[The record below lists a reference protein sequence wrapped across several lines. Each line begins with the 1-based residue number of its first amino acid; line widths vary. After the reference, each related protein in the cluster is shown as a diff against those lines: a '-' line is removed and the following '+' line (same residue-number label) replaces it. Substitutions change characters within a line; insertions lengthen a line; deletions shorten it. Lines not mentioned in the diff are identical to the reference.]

1 MKKEVIKLE
10 VPSKP
15 GYIGVVRLTTSAIAN
30 NVGLNIE
37 EIDDVKVSIAEAC
50 INALE
55 KKENL
60 YISYEILGD
69 KLIIEVEDVVEN
81 VEESE
86 KELGIL
92 IIKSLMDDVEFSNKG
107 IRMIK
112 YVEDG
117 NKWLDKSTVKGIILK
132 T

>member
-50 INALE
+50 INAIE

-117 NKWLDKSTVKGIILK
+117 NK
-132 T
+132 